1 MTELFT
7 TSAIFGCAL
16 SLLAF
21 MAGNWLKNKFHSPI
35 FNPLMIAVIL
45 CILFLVFTGT
55 DYETYYN
62 SARYLGWFLTPA
74 TVCLAIPL
82 YEQLSTLKNN
92 LHAILAGILSG
103 VAASMLTV
111 LAIALLFHL
120 SHAQYVT
127 LLPKSVTSPIGMG
140 IAEELGGYPSITVP
154 VVILTGLVGNIVCE
168 PFLKLLHIT
177 SPIAKGIALGS
188 SSHALGTAK
197 AMEMGEVEGA
207 MASLSIATSGL
218 LTVIGASIFANFI

>member
-1 MTELFT
+1 MSELFT

-82 YEQLSTLKNN
+82 Y
-92 LHAILAGILSG
+92 
-103 VAASMLTV
+103 
-111 LAIALLFHL
+111 
-120 SHAQYVT
+120 
-127 LLPKSVTSPIGMG
+127 
-140 IAEELGGYPSITVP
+140 
-154 VVILTGLVGNIVCE
+154 
-168 PFLKLLHIT
+168 
-177 SPIAKGIALGS
+177 
-188 SSHALGTAK
+188 
-197 AMEMGEVEGA
+197 
-207 MASLSIATSGL
+207 
-218 LTVIGASIFANFI
+218 